1 MSHGPA
7 PTARTRPRRRRS
19 GRAAFLAV
27 KLEVAASLAAEKTV
41 IAIYEEHQ
49 ARLGM
54 SYPQFA
60 RYVARLRSALK
71 LEARR
76 TPPASAPPPAPRRD
90 PPGPRS
96 AAPPTNEP
104 PRGRPED
111 AVPTLDMDGFAARAL
126 NNEDLF

>member
-1 MSHGPA
+1 MPS
-7 PTARTRPRRRRS
+7 RTRPRRRRS

-41 IAIYEEHQ
+41 IAIYEEHR

-60 RYVARLRSALK
+60 RYVARLRTALK

-76 TPPASAPPPAPRRD
+76 PTTILAPPAAPRRD
-90 PPGPRS
+90 PPGPRPAS
-96 AAPPTNEP
+96 QPTNEP